1 VASNLAVVRI
11 TANFEANLAQI
22 AAYWAERGAPRT
34 YAKLIDE
41 LIDTVIGNLERHPR
55 IGRSFF
61 ARSAQS
67 AEVKERVA
75 AIMKRFG
82 AFDVREYLSGDY
94 LLLYAITGRAGSGK
108 GQAAIYLLSIKHH
121 RQLSFDFEGFWQ
133 ANRGKD
139 A

>member
-1 VASNLAVVRI
+1 MVSNLAVVRI

-22 AAYWAERGAPRT
+22 AAYWAEQGAPRN
-34 YAKLIDE
+34 YLNLIEE
-41 LIDTVIGNLERHPR
+41 LTDTVIGNLERHPR
-55 IGRSFF
+55 IGRNFF

-82 AFDVREYLSGDY
+82 VADVREYLSGDD
-94 LLLYAITGRAGSGK
+94 LLLYAISSRAGSGK
-108 GQAAIYLLSIKHH
+108 GQTAIDLLSIKHH
-121 RQLSFDFEGFWQ
+121 RQLSFDFDGFWQ
-133 ANRGKD
+133 ANRGEG

>member
-1 VASNLAVVRI
+1 MASNLVVVRI

-34 YAKLIDE
+34 YTNLIDE
-41 LIDTVIGNLERHPR
+41 LADTVIGNLERHTR
-55 IGRSFF
+55 IGRNFF

-82 AFDVREYLSGDY
+82 AFDMREYLSGDC
-94 LLLYAITGRAGSGK
+94 LLLYAISGRAGSGK

-121 RQLSFDFEGFWQ
+121 RQLSFDFDGFWQ
-133 ANRGKD
+133 ANRGEG

>member
-1 VASNLAVVRI
+1 MVSNLAVVRI

-22 AAYWAERGAPRT
+22 AAYWAEQGAPRN
-34 YAKLIDE
+34 YLNLIEE
-41 LIDTVIGNLERHPR
+41 LTDTVIGNLERHPR
-55 IGRSFF
+55 IGRNFF

-82 AFDVREYLSGDY
+82 VADVREYLSGDD
-94 LLLYAITGRAGSGK
+94 LLLYAISSRAGSAK
-108 GQAAIYLLSIKHH
+108 GQTAIDLLSIKHH
-121 RQLSFDFEGFWQ
+121 RQLSFDFDSFWL
-133 ANRGKD
+133 ANRGEG